1 MSKKIINVI
10 QMDSGGDNPKSG
22 LFEQPLWQLHFED
35 DTTRI
40 LGKVKMEEYLSKAF
54 DKMVHHFKKKYF
66 TMKDDKKI
74 TFWNV
79 ILIDYE
85 DVSLSPNQFRDKLY
99 LGHQRKD
106 EEKYKELEAKLEE
119 KKAPQS
125 EILFHPQ
132 TTPSTTTPSEREE
145 LDKFR
150 KKVIEEATN
159 EAENPHIL
167 KGEY

>member
-1 MSKKIINVI
+1 MSKKIIDII
-10 QMDSGGDNPKSG
+10 QIDSGGDNPKSG

-35 DTTRI
+35 DSTRI

-74 TFWNV
+74 SFWNI

-85 DVSLSPNQFRDKLY
+85 DVTLSPSQFKDKLY
-99 LGHQRKD
+99 IGHQRKD
-106 EEKYKELEAKLEE
+106 EEKYKELEAKLQE
-119 KKAPQS
+119 KKAPQN
-125 EILFHPQ
+125 EALFHPPSITTQ
-132 TTPSTTTPSEREE
+132 TEREK
-145 LDKFR
+145 LDEFR

-159 EAENPHIL
+159 EEENSHIL
-167 KGEY
+167 KGKY